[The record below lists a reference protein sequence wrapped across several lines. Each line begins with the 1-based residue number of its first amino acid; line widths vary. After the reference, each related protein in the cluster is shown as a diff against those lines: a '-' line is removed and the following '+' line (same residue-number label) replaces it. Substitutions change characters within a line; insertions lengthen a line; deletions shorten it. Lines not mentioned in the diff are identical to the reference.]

1 MLDRLERR
9 WRRWAATPGAHREL
23 ARWAVRD
30 PALDGWR
37 MADLDAPRSSPRADA
52 MQAALVGLA
61 QAGDQAAM
69 LTLLNQL
76 RPGLWCLARYG
87 RRSAGGGPFPGPDD
101 VVAVACERVLLHPLD
116 RRPRSIAA
124 NILLDTRQRLGR
136 AARPVTAGPPPGEC
150 AGPALD
156 EPEVR
161 STDLD
166 LIRRLMAALDG
177 IGTDRRSR
185 SLSAEVAYR
194 AWILD
199 QSAPMI
205 AASVG
210 LQPDAV
216 RARLSRIRAAVR
228 ATAPPTND

>member
-1 MLDRLERR
+1 
-9 WRRWAATPGAHREL
+9 
-23 ARWAVRD
+23 
-30 PALDGWR
+30 
-37 MADLDAPRSSPRADA
+37 
-52 MQAALVGLA
+52 MQAALVELA
-61 QAGDQAAM
+61 QSGDHAAM

-76 RPGLWCLARYG
+76 RPGLWCLARHG
-87 RRSAGGGPFPGPDD
+87 RWAVRDGPVPGPDD

-124 NILLDTRQRLGR
+124 NIVLDTRQRLCRSRR
-136 AARPVTAGPPPGEC
+136 ARVTHPLVAC
-150 AGPALD
+150 TAPAVD

-166 LIRRLMAALDG
+166 LLERLACALHATGADP
-177 IGTDRRSR
+177 RSR
-185 SLSAEVAYR
+185 RLSAEVAYR

-199 QSAPMI
+199 ESAPTI

-210 LQPDAV
+210 LRPDAV

-228 ATAPPTND
+228 AATPPTEE